1 MSGVRTAD
9 PEGGGTGRRRRPRAR
24 LLVAAAVAVVVAA
37 SLWPG
42 TACSP
47 AYVIK
52 AGWEEA
58 KILRARRPIPEVI
71 LEPETDE
78 ETRAKLALAIEA
90 RDFAMNGLGLD
101 VGDSYTTYTE
111 LDRDTLAMVLSA
123 AYRDQLLSKTWWFPI
138 VGRVPYRGFFDL
150 DDALD
155 QQRKLEEEG
164 FDTYLRPT
172 SAFSTLGWFSDPLL
186 STILRYDELELVA
199 TIIHELSHN
208 HLFVSGQVRFNES
221 FATWVGRTGA
231 IEFFCVRPG
240 GGEAAQPA
248 DVAQPGE
255 AAQPGDAAQAG
266 DVTGSGDTAGSDPDQ
281 VDWCQRARDRWHD
294 VKVFSSFIDGL
305 VEELEVIYGDSV
317 TTREDKVARR
327 QIIFDRHR
335 KRFRE
340 EIRPRLL
347 KLTFASFESIPLNN
361 ATLLSRMRYYH
372 RLPDFD
378 ALLKRHEGS
387 LSQAVRELETRL
399 ETASDPFELLPSA
412 VETGSPPGNPE
423 TPDNG

>member
-1 MSGVRTAD
+1 MSGKRGAD
-9 PEGGGTGRRRRPRAR
+9 PKGGDTGRRRRPRAR
-24 LLVAAAVAVVVAA
+24 LLVAAAAAVVMAA

-78 ETRAKLALAIEA
+78 ETRAKLALATEA

-111 LDRDTLAMVLSA
+111 LERDTLAMVLSA
-123 AYRDQLLSKTWWFPI
+123 AYQDQLLSRTWWFPI

-150 DDALD
+150 DDAID
-155 QQRKLEEEG
+155 EQRKLEEEG

-186 STILRYDELELVA
+186 STVLRYDELELVA

-231 IEFFCVRPG
+231 IEFFCSRPG
-240 GGEAAQPA
+240 EGETAQPN
-248 DVAQPGE
+248 
-255 AAQPGDAAQAG
+255 
-266 DVTGSGDTAGSDPDQ
+266 PDQ

-294 VKVFSSFIDGL
+294 VKVFSSFIDTL
-305 VEELEVIYGDSV
+305 VEELEAIYGDSV
-317 TTREDKVARR
+317 TTREDKMARR

-335 KRFRE
+335 TRFRE

-347 KLTFASFESIPLNN
+347 NLTFASFESIPLNN

-378 ALLKRHEGS
+378 ALLHRNAGS
-387 LSQAVRELETRL
+387 VSQAVQELEAGL

-412 VETGSPPGNPE
+412 VETGSHGGSKSA
-423 TPDNG
+423 TGL

>member
-1 MSGVRTAD
+1 MSGERTAD
-9 PEGGGTGRRRRPRAR
+9 PDGGGSGRRRRPRAR
-24 LLVAAAVAVVVAA
+24 LLVVAAAAVVVAA

-47 AYVIK
+47 GYVIK

-78 ETRAKLALAIEA
+78 ETRAKLALATEA
-90 RDFAMNGLGLD
+90 RDFAMNGLELD
-101 VGDSYTTYTE
+101 VGDSYTTYTKLE
-111 LDRDTLAMVLSA
+111 RDTLAMVLSA
-123 AYRDQLLSKTWWFPI
+123 AYQDQLLSRTWWFPI

-150 DDALD
+150 DDALNE
-155 QQRKLEEEG
+155 QGKLEEEG

-172 SAFSTLGWFSDPLL
+172 SAFSTLGWFSDPIL
-186 STILRYDELELVA
+186 STILRYDEVELVA

-231 IEFFCVRPG
+231 IEFFCTR
-240 GGEAAQPA
+240 
-248 DVAQPGE
+248 
-255 AAQPGDAAQAG
+255 
-266 DVTGSGDTAGSDPDQ
+266 SGDTLGAGPDH

-294 VKVFSSFIDGL
+294 VKIFSSFIDRL
-305 VEELEVIYGDSV
+305 VAELEVIYDDSV

-327 QIIFDRHR
+327 GIIFDRYR
-335 KRFRE
+335 KRFQE
-340 EIRPRLL
+340 EIRPQLL
-347 KLTFASFESIPLNN
+347 NLTFASFESIPLNN

-378 ALLKRHEGS
+378 ALLKRHAGS
-387 LSQAVRELETRL
+387 LSQAVRELEAGL

-412 VETGSPPGNPE
+412 VETGSPPGGSE